1 LFSIFKI
8 DFKKK
13 NYEIKIKYMSNEG
26 SNEGSNESYKVVST
40 PIMSKDGEQIC
51 IFSTT
56 KTEKE
61 FYDDDKF
68 SKIMNVKGRVM
79 DSNKNLNKGQS
90 IDGARYFDYD
100 KTTNI
105 IVIRVDDTNVPGFW
119 LKIPIDLN
127 HMYKWIKY
135 NDDIDL

>member
-1 LFSIFKI
+1 
-8 DFKKK
+8 
-13 NYEIKIKYMSNEG
+13 MSNEG